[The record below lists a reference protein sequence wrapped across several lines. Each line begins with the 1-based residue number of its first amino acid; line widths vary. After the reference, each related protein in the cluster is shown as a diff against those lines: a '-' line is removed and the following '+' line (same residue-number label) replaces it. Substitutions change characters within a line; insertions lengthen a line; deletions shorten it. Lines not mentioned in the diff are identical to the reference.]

1 MDPDLNVWISV
12 AAAVCGGLAGLAVTA
27 LIRSV
32 RARRRLGER
41 LAAAR
46 REVSDAQALNAAL
59 TGELRHLAGVRLPTL
74 VDDIAREQR
83 SVHVPGLKYAE
94 LRGTPAGDAHEAVVR
109 LVGEAVGGV
118 RQSVSRAV
126 LASLRDM
133 LDEPQT
139 MLAATQ
145 KRLLTEMDRQSDA
158 SSYVEGL
165 MGLDHLVTRCLHGV
179 QRMRILAG
187 SWPGVQRANCQ
198 MSDVVEGARG
208 RIDAYGRVAYSYEPA
223 TGKVWL
229 EGRIAEPL
237 AVAVTELMSNAVGY
251 SDGRVDVFVQQVQD
265 GYCIVI
271 DDAGVGMN
279 AFQRDEAAAVLTQSQ
294 VLDVTTL
301 PDSVQLGFAVIG
313 RLCNEYG
320 FTADVSSVSPF
331 GGVRAVLRLP
341 HRLLADGPNEILTEP
356 ETSTTTPER
365 PRPDDISRGTAA
377 SGADQLPQRRRR
389 TRAAQPAAQP
399 VAQAPVM
406 DAPLDPDAATAG
418 LANIVDALRTAE
430 GDQSHE

>member
-1 MDPDLNVWISV
+1 
-12 AAAVCGGLAGLAVTA
+12 
-27 LIRSV
+27 
-32 RARRRLGER
+32 
-41 LAAAR
+41 
-46 REVSDAQALNAAL
+46 
-59 TGELRHLAGVRLPTL
+59 
-74 VDDIAREQR
+74 
-83 SVHVPGLKYAE
+83 
-94 LRGTPAGDAHEAVVR
+94 
-109 LVGEAVGGV
+109 
-118 RQSVSRAV
+118 
-126 LASLRDM
+126 
-133 LDEPQT
+133 
-139 MLAATQ
+139 
-145 KRLLTEMDRQSDA
+145 
-158 SSYVEGL
+158 
-165 MGLDHLVTRCLHGV
+165 
-179 QRMRILAG
+179 
-187 SWPGVQRANCQ
+187 VQRANCQ
-198 MSDVVEGARG
+198 ISDVVEGARG

-279 AFQRDEAAAVLTQSQ
+279 AFQRDEAAATLSQRQ

-301 PDSVQLGFAVIG
+301 PDSVQLGFAVVG

-356 ETSTTTPER
+356 EAATATTPD
-365 PRPDDISRGTAA
+365 PSRPDETSRATPA

-399 VAQAPVM
+399 VAQAPVL
-406 DAPLDPDAATAG
+406 DAPLDPDVATAG